1 MADAPVVAVR
11 ARGFTFRFPGRR
23 DTPALDSLD
32 FEIMAGEK
40 VALVG
45 SNGSGKTTLLR
56 CLAGLQEGEGHLSVL
71 RRRPWSLEARART
84 GYLPET
90 NPLPDFLRAGE
101 ILGERCRVYGRG
113 QADMD
118 AVVSALDLADHLR
131 RSVRALSLG
140 TRRRLGLA
148 AALLSGKDLLLLDE
162 PTSALDP
169 VQIRAVRT
177 YLAGLKDRTLLL
189 STHLMGDAEAIC
201 SRALILGGGRIL
213 SDAPSAGLEQR
224 FREVVG

>member
-1 MADAPVVAVR
+1 MADAPPVAVR
-11 ARGFTFRFPGRR
+11 ARDFRFRR
-23 DTPALDSLD
+23 GSVVILEALH
-32 FEIMAGEK
+32 FEVHAGER

-45 SNGSGKTTLLR
+45 SNGSGKTTLLK

-71 RRRPWSLEARART
+71 RRRPWSMEARART

-90 NPLPDFLRAGE
+90 NPLPEFLRTRE
-101 ILGERCRVYGRG
+101 LLEERCGVYGHT
-113 QADMD
+113 QAEMEE
-118 AVVSALDLADHLR
+118 VVAALDLGSHLAR
-131 RSVRALSLG
+131 PIRNLSLG

-148 AALLSGKDLLLLDE
+148 AALLSGRDLLLLDE

-169 VQIRAVRT
+169 VQIRAVRK
-177 YLAGLKDRTLLL
+177 YLAGLTGRTLIL
-189 STHLMGDAEAIC
+189 STHLLGDAEAVC

-213 SDAPSAGLEQR
+213 SDAPAAGLEAR

>member
-1 MADAPVVAVR
+1 MADAPLVAVR
-11 ARGFTFRFPGRR
+11 ARGFSFRFPGRGSA
-23 DTPALDSLD
+23 PALDGLD
-32 FEIMAGEK
+32 FEIRLGER

-45 SNGSGKTTLLR
+45 SNGSGKTTLLK

-71 RRRPWSLEARART
+71 RRRPWSIEARART

-101 ILGERCRVYGRG
+101 ILSERCRVYGRNRTE
-113 QADMD
+113 MD
-118 AVVSALDLADHLR
+118 AVVSALDLREHLR

-148 AALLSGKDLLLLDE
+148 AALLSGRDLLLLDE

-169 VQIRAVRT
+169 VQIRAVRS
-177 YLAGLKDRTLLL
+177 YLAGLRDRTLLL

-201 SRALILGGGRIL
+201 TRAIILGGGRIL